1 MKYIS
6 EETEKEK
13 QANLNKKI
21 QNYEALQQT
30 LKENEENKRIQAINR
45 ENEKF
50 DDIRSIEEYTK
61 VLEKQENERKL
72 YFQNIENKASN
83 FLAKMSQT
91 VLKDIENKN
100 KIENEKMQKY
110 LQEKE
115 EKLVMKEKEKFSKIQ
130 NGKKDLKAYLDMQV
144 EEKKKE
150 REFQQLLNKEQAR
163 IWNTDKDSF
172 KYQTELISEK
182 IRTMNRFNQDILKTQ
197 IDLKKTMNS
206 TGMSDQEYL
215 LNRNLIENASKVLN

>member
-1 MKYIS
+1 
-6 EETEKEK
+6 
-13 QANLNKKI
+13 
-21 QNYEALQQT
+21 
-30 LKENEENKRIQAINR
+30 
-45 ENEKF
+45 
-50 DDIRSIEEYTK
+50 
-61 VLEKQENERKL
+61 
-72 YFQNIENKASN
+72 
-83 FLAKMSQT
+83 MSQT

-100 KIENEKMQKY
+100 KIENDKMQRY

-115 EKLVMKEKEKFSKIQ
+115 EKLIRKEKEKFDKIQ

-144 EEKKKE
+144 EEKRKE
-150 REFQQLLNKEQAR
+150 KEFQQLLNKEQAR

-172 KYQTELISEK
+172 KFQTDLINEK

-215 LNRNLIENASKVLN
+215 LNRNLIENASKALNS